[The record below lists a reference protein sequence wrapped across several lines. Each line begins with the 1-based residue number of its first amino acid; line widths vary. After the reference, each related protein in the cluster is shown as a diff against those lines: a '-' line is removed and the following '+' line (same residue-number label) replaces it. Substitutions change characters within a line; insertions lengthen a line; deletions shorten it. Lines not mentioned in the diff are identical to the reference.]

1 MKDNLLVGMTYLW
14 RGFGSLSQ
22 PGIRRYVWLPI
33 IINLVLLG
41 GGIYLLTS
49 ELISWPGFDSG
60 WLSWLA
66 WLIIPLFILLTSLIS
81 GYFFSAILLL
91 IASPFYGLLA
101 GEIEKQ
107 QGVLCEDEP
116 LSRLIVRTLL
126 RELVKIKYYLPRY
139 LLLLILSFIP
149 GINLLM
155 PFVWFWFGSWV
166 MALQYSDYTFDNQ
179 GISFEETRAKV
190 ASARWS
196 AWGFGGS
203 VSLLM
208 AIPVVNCFVPPAAV
222 IGATLWQA
230 ERTKT
235 LDDRQTPNGH

>member
-1 MKDNLLVGMTYLW
+1 MKDNLFLGIAYLW
-14 RGFGSLSQ
+14 RGFGLLGQ
-22 PGIRRYVWLPI
+22 PGIRRYVWFPI
-33 IINLVLLG
+33 LINLMLLG
-41 GGIYLLTS
+41 GGIYLLAS
-49 ELISWPGFDSG
+49 ELIAWPGFESG

-66 WLIIPLFILLTSLIS
+66 WLIVPLFILLTSLIS
-81 GYFFSAILLL
+81 GYFFSAVLLL

-101 GEIEKQ
+101 GEFEKRH
-107 QGVLCEDEP
+107 GIVCEDES
-116 LSRLIVRTLL
+116 LSRLIVRTFL

-139 LLLLILSFIP
+139 LLLLVLSFIP
-149 GINLLM
+149 GVNLLM

-179 GISFEETRAKV
+179 GVSFKETRVKV
-190 ASARWS
+190 AEGRWA

-230 ERTKT
+230 ERAKT
-235 LDDRQTPNGH
+235 LNAP